1 MSSQLIDRF
10 WRNLACWCASTLSN
24 PMPIKFR
31 DFKNPRWRR
40 RPFWKFEKLQ
50 YPCNATT
57 VLMKFDTVMRL
68 GTPNTVS
75 MLNFVTNSQSVMK
88 ILRFSIFQDGVRH
101 YLELSNSQN
110 FIGWRCLEGPDASL
124 YQISSKLVV
133 PLLRLRFFEIFNMAA
148 AAAFDFWNREILLA
162 IVVERV

>member
-1 MSSQLIDRF
+1 
-10 WRNLACWCASTLSN
+10 
-24 PMPIKFR
+24 
-31 DFKNPRWRR
+31 
-40 RPFWKFEKLQ
+40 
-50 YPCNATT
+50 
-57 VLMKFDTVMRL
+57 MKFDTVMRL